1 LQRELNLEE
10 GLCDRVQRYLPAL
23 RVKWCCIILNEF
35 SRGVK
40 ARRDFARGSATT
52 EEMKAAQL
60 LKVRRY
66 YLAAFPNGVS

>member
-1 LQRELNLEE
+1 MHLEE
-10 GLCDRVQRYLPAL
+10 GLYDRVRRWLPAL
-23 RVKWCCIILNEF
+23 RIKWCCIILNEF

-60 LKVRRY
+60 AKARRY
-66 YLAAFPNGVS
+66 FHAAFPDGFSTGG